1 MKWNV
6 IIIIVL
12 LCILMIPGL
21 LFTEILAHELY
32 HVIYYKEYA
41 KEICIDI
48 NHPLRSHTV
57 VRFENESIM
66 LAFNENK
73 VSEEQEIE
81 QAERIGKLASVV
93 YLIVFS
99 VVLFWFIY
107 VIKRK
112 C

>member
-1 MKWNV
+1 MKLN
-6 IIIIVL
+6 IIIIIIL

-32 HVIYYKEYA
+32 HAIYYKEYA
-41 KEICIDI
+41 KEICVDI

-57 VRFENESIM
+57 LRFENGSLLLDYDGEAEK
-66 LAFNENK
+66 L
-73 VSEEQEIE
+73 EIE
-81 QAERIGKLASVV
+81 QAERIGKLASIV

-107 VIKRK
+107 LMKK
-112 C
+112 K